1 MGSVNKDEVDPQPD
15 RHILIAVTGATGM
28 LYVQALLEV
37 CAGMD
42 NLIINGICSDS
53 GKQVLAMENG
63 LTPEDLPGV
72 SRWFAADDF
81 AAPPASGSSR
91 YDSMIIMPC
100 SMGTLAAI
108 AGGLTINLIHR
119 SADVMLKENKNLV
132 LGVRETPLNR
142 THLQNMLKAHD
153 AGAIIC
159 PPMPS
164 FYLKPTSLEES
175 AKLFSW
181 RVLDQLGIEV
191 SDRKRWG
198 DQDG

>member
-1 MGSVNKDEVDPQPD
+1 
-15 RHILIAVTGATGM
+15 M
-28 LYVQALLEV
+28 LYVQALLEL
-37 CAGMD
+37 CADMED
-42 NLIINGICSDS
+42 LIIHGICSDS

-63 LTPEDLPGV
+63 LAPEDLPGV

-119 SADVMLKENKNLV
+119 SADVMLKEKKNLV

-153 AGAIIC
+153 AGAVIC

-164 FYLKPTSLEES
+164 FYLKPTSLEEA

-181 RVLDQLGIEV
+181 RVLDQLGIDV
-191 SDRKRWG
+191 SGRKRWG